1 MQIRCTS
8 PCVMFEYMGF
18 VQYLVFR
25 LVKPPIVGDNFW
37 LYKMEVFNWITEFV
51 CGLGIVMGLV
61 WLLSKSWWFARAH
74 YLAFYLIFF
83 CLILLEQNLY
93 WTTFYLENPH
103 LLLLTDPLA
112 LLLGPLLFLYV
123 SQRTLKFNWIH
134 FLPALSIIS
143 SYLPVYILN
152 ADEKTEFIQRTI
164 WNGES
169 INSIQF
175 ILFRVIL
182 IAQIVGYGYYMQS
195 KMKWVWEVKRFF
207 SPGISLDQI
216 ILASYFLFG
225 LVKVAWL
232 FFTLFFNYEWIDVFD
247 TTIRLITMLSVFYLF
262 LNVINKV
269 KVGIKKEPYAK
280 SSIENGEVMHLKER
294 LNNLMKDREPYLN
307 RALKMVEIAANLNI
321 SEHKLSQL
329 LNVHLGTNFFDFVNK
344 YRVNKARLL
353 LKDPAFD
360 KYTIETIAR
369 ECGFNSKSTFNEAF
383 KKIEGITPS
392 AFKKY

>member
-1 MQIRCTS
+1 LWGVIFGM
-8 PCVMFEYMGF
+8 
-18 VQYLVFR
+18 
-25 LVKPPIVGDNFW
+25 
-37 LYKMEVFNWITEFV
+37 YKMEIFNWITEFV

-61 WLLSKSWWFARAH
+61 WLLNKSWWFARAH

-112 LLLGPLLFLYV
+112 LLLGPLLFFYV
-123 SQRTLKFNWIH
+123 SGRVLKFNWIH
-134 FLPALSIIS
+134 FLPALIIIFA
-143 SYLPVYILN
+143 YLPVYLLS
-152 ADEKTEFIQRTI
+152 ADEKIEFIQRTI

-175 ILFRVIL
+175 ILFRIML
-182 IAQIVGYGYYMQS
+182 IVQIVGYGYYMQS

-207 SPGISLDQI
+207 SSSISLDQI
-216 ILASYFLFG
+216 MLASYFLFG
-225 LVKVAWL
+225 LVKVACL

-269 KVGIKKEPYAK
+269 KVGIKKGPYAK

-294 LNNLMKDREPYLN
+294 LNNLMRDTEPYLN
-307 RALKMVEIAANLNI
+307 KDLKMIEIASNLNI

-329 LNVHLGTNFFDFVNK
+329 LNVHLGTNFFEYVNK

-353 LKDPAFD
+353 LKNPDYN

-383 KKIEGITPS
+383 KKMEGVTPS
-392 AFKKY
+392 VFKKH

>member
-1 MQIRCTS
+1 M
-8 PCVMFEYMGF
+8 
-18 VQYLVFR
+18 
-25 LVKPPIVGDNFW
+25 
-37 LYKMEVFNWITEFV
+37 YKMEVFNWITEFV

-61 WLLSKSWWFARAH
+61 WLLNKGWWFARAH

-123 SQRTLKFNWIH
+123 SERALKFNWIH
-134 FLPALSIIS
+134 FLPALIIIL
-143 SYLPVYILN
+143 SYLPVYLLS
-152 ADEKTEFIQRTI
+152 ADEKIEFIQRTI

-182 IAQIVGYGYYMQS
+182 ITQIVGYGYYMQS
-195 KMKWVWEVKRFF
+195 KMKWVWEIKHFF
-207 SPGISLDQI
+207 SSGISLDQI
-216 ILASYFLFG
+216 MLASYFLFG
-225 LVKVAWL
+225 MVKVAWL
-232 FFTLFFNYEWIDVFD
+232 FFALFFNYAWIDVFD

-294 LNNLMKDREPYLN
+294 LSNLMKDTELYLN
-307 RALKMVEIAANLNI
+307 KDLKMVEIAANLNI

-329 LNVHLGTNFFDFVNK
+329 LNVHLGTNFFEYINK

-353 LKDPAFD
+353 LKNPDYD

-383 KKIEGITPS
+383 KKMEGVTPS
-392 AFKKY
+392 VFKKY